1 MKSYRRIMLGHK
13 SVYAPAC
20 FAGGFIGIDV
30 GFFVMTADHSNSNI
44 GAGLACGFTWT
55 LCKGLQIGDIVLSPD
70 GSGVYRV
77 GDVTGNYY

>member
-20 FAGGFIGIDV
+20 FAGGFIGIDF

-55 LCKGLQIGDIVLSPD
+55 LCKGTQSSDYRCLSRPIPHIT
-70 GSGVYRV
+70 GQNYR
-77 GDVTGNYY
+77 